1 MTGLIIAIILCAL
14 FIIAMAARIILIET
28 RLEGVLILL
37 DDIVASVNNL
47 NECMDN
53 AFINETNLANSVDQI
68 NEKIKWLDDIDTNKI
83 FEQQQ

>member
-1 MTGLIIAIILCAL
+1 MTGLIIAIIFCGL
-14 FIIAMAARIILIET
+14 FIIAMAARLILIET

>member
-1 MTGLIIAIILCAL
+1 MTGLIIAIILCGL
-14 FIIAMAARIILIET
+14 FIIAMAARLILIET

>member
-1 MTGLIIAIILCAL
+1 MTGLIIAIILCGL
-14 FIIAMAARIILIET
+14 FIIAIAARLILIET
-28 RLEGVLILL
+28 RLEGVLIML